1 MVVFYIRVC
10 ILKLR
15 NKNGRRC
22 EETREKKKVVS
33 SRKFFFGGGLTRLEK
48 KSFLSFTTDKKGHS
62 STTNECKAEMGHR
75 TNFSSS
81 VKRKKKEEVHT
92 KTPLSLVG
100 KKLV

>member
-1 MVVFYIRVC
+1 MRSEKRD
-10 ILKLR
+10 LQGRKTAAE
-15 NKNGRRC
+15 KNFHESVR
-22 EETREKKKVVS
+22 
-33 SRKFFFGGGLTRLEK
+33 K
-48 KSFLSFTTDKKGHS
+48 KSFLSFTTEKKGHS